1 MNLLDIIIIG
11 IVQGIS
17 EWLPISS
24 KTQVLISSHYLLNLP
39 IAIAYSFGLFMEMG
53 SIGSATIYFRKD
65 IMSVFR
71 DRKLLLYLA
80 IITIITGLV
89 GVPLYIISDKLLK
102 NAYDP
107 SIPMIILGIALI
119 VDGLYIRYS
128 RIKIRSFKDLSLK
141 NIILIGIAQ
150 GLAALPGVS
159 RSGMTVSTMLFLG
172 IKPDDAFRYSYLA
185 YIPAAV
191 GAVGTTILF
200 SKTNIS
206 YVISLIGIGG
216 VLISVISA
224 FIIGMLTIDL
234 LLRFAKRR
242 NIYIIDFT
250 LGGIAIVV
258 SVLTI
263 LI

>member
-1 MNLLDIIIIG
+1 
-11 IVQGIS
+11 
-17 EWLPISS
+17 
-24 KTQVLISSHYLLNLP
+24 
-39 IAIAYSFGLFMEMG
+39 
-53 SIGSATIYFRKD
+53 
-65 IMSVFR
+65 
-71 DRKLLLYLA
+71 
-80 IITIITGLV
+80 
-89 GVPLYIISDKLLK
+89 
-102 NAYDP
+102 
-107 SIPMIILGIALI
+107 
-119 VDGLYIRYS
+119 
-128 RIKIRSFKDLSLK
+128 
-141 NIILIGIAQ
+141 
-150 GLAALPGVS
+150 
-159 RSGMTVSTMLFLG
+159 MTVSTMLFLG